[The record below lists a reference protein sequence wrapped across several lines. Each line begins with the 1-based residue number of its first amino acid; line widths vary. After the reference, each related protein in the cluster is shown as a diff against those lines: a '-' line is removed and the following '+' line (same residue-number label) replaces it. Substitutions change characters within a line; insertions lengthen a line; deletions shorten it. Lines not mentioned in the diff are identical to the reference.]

1 MSDTSV
7 KILSRATV
15 TESVKRL
22 SITPLNSVNHSTT
35 ESVKAKYGSHASRE
49 LGAGGKVVN

>member
-15 TESVKRL
+15 TEGVKRL
-22 SITPLNSVNHSTT
+22 SITPLNSLNHSTT